1 MTATIPTIVRKRTI
15 IDVDE
20 PSRMKT
26 NCDLCHQEVQ
36 VWHNYL
42 NDDNIKQATFLNGN
56 CDCDRG
62 EKHIACVDCL
72 RTDTCPYC
80 EVEVPEHLSLAY
92 EFPATGRSK
101 GVSCWERTRQQDFRE
116 LIISVLISS
125 CTGCNHCPKI
135 SVAAAKKKSIDNV
148 VKYAEVA
155 GIILSDD
162 EIEAARNS
170 TDYIYMIK
178 QFLLKHGFFND

>member
-1 MTATIPTIVRKRTI
+1 
-15 IDVDE
+15 
-20 PSRMKT
+20 MKT

-42 NDDNIKQATFLNGN
+42 NDDNIKQATFLNGT
-56 CDCDRG
+56 CDCVRG

-92 EFPATGRSK
+92 EFSTTGRSK
-101 GVSCWERTRQQDFRE
+101 GVSCWERTRQQEFSE
-116 LIISVLISS
+116 TIINILISS

-135 SVAAAKKKSIDNV
+135 SVAAAKEKRINNV
-148 VKYAEVA
+148 VKYVKLT

-162 EIEAARNS
+162 EIEVAKKS
-170 TDYIYMIK
+170 TDYTYMIK
-178 QFLLKHGFFND
+178 QSLLKHGFINK

>member
-1 MTATIPTIVRKRTI
+1 
-15 IDVDE
+15 
-20 PSRMKT
+20 MKT

-42 NDDNIKQATFLNGN
+42 NDDNIKQATFLNGT
-56 CDCDRG
+56 CDCVRG

-92 EFPATGRSK
+92 EFSTTGRSK
-101 GVSCWERTRQQDFRE
+101 GVSCWERTRQQEFSE
-116 LIISVLISS
+116 TIINILISS

-135 SVAAAKKKSIDNV
+135 SVAAAKEKRINNV
-148 VKYAEVA
+148 VKYVKLT
-155 GIILSDD
+155 GIILSDN
-162 EIEAARNS
+162 EIEVAKKS
-170 TDYIYMIK
+170 TDYTYMIK
-178 QFLLKHGFFND
+178 QSLLKHGFINK

>member
-42 NDDNIKQATFLNGN
+42 NDNNIKQATFVNGN
-56 CDCDRG
+56 CDCEKG
-62 EKHIACVDCL
+62 KKHIACVDCL
-72 RTDTCPYC
+72 TTDICPFC
-80 EVEVPEHLSLAY
+80 EVDVPEHLSLAY
-92 EFPATGRSK
+92 EFPATGRSR
-101 GVSCWERTRQQDFRE
+101 GGSCWERTRQQEFRE
-116 LIISVLISS
+116 SIINVLMSS

-135 SVAAAKKKSIDNV
+135 SVAAAKKKRIDNV
-148 VKYAEVA
+148 VKYTELT
-155 GIILSDD
+155 GIIISDD
-162 EIEAARNS
+162 EIEAAKNS
-170 TDYIYMIK
+170 SDYTYVIK
-178 QFLLKHGFFND
+178 QSLFKHGFFN

>member
-1 MTATIPTIVRKRTI
+1 
-15 IDVDE
+15 
-20 PSRMKT
+20 MKI

-62 EKHIACVDCL
+62 KKHIACVDCL

-101 GVSCWERTRQQDFRE
+101 GVSCWERTRQQEFRKT
-116 LIISVLISS
+116 IINCLMSS

-135 SVAAAKKKSIDNV
+135 SVAAAKEKRINNV
-148 VKYAEVA
+148 VKYVELLA

-162 EIEAARNS
+162 EIEVAKNS
-170 TDYIYMIK
+170 SDYTDVIK
-178 QFLLKHGFFND
+178 QSLLKNGFINK

>member
-1 MTATIPTIVRKRTI
+1 
-15 IDVDE
+15 
-20 PSRMKT
+20 MKT

-42 NDDNIKQATFLNGN
+42 NDDNIKQATFLNGT
-56 CDCDRG
+56 CDCVRG

-92 EFPATGRSK
+92 EFPTTGRSK
-101 GVSCWERTRQQDFRE
+101 GVSCWERTRQQEFSE
-116 LIISVLISS
+116 TIINILISS

-135 SVAAAKKKSIDNV
+135 SVAAAKEKRINNV
-148 VKYAEVA
+148 VKYVKLT
-155 GIILSDD
+155 GIILSDN
-162 EIEAARNS
+162 EIEVAKKS
-170 TDYIYMIK
+170 TDYTYMIK
-178 QFLLKHGFFND
+178 QSLLKHGFINK